1 MSKKFLLIYDFN
13 KKPKNSDTITTY
25 SYDIEKLFN
34 FSDKYL
40 FKKKSNEYNI
50 TRNYLKNLKKKIFIS
65 LYKELN
71 KIHKVN
77 YDYKYWEIILTPW
90 LLLFLDKT
98 FEKFK
103 RLNKFLSSNN
113 RDYFTY
119 DYFNKKKIIPTNYEF
134 LQKQTY
140 DTKEWDYQI
149 NLEFIKNFYSNRVDC
164 KIKNETKFDNLIKNY
179 YENRSNTFYYKKF

>member
-1 MSKKFLLIYDFN
+1 MKNYLIFQIN
-13 KKPKNSDTITTY
+13 IC
-25 SYDIEKLFN
+25 L
-34 FSDKYL
+34 
-40 FKKKSNEYNI
+40 KKSNENNI
-50 TRNYLKNLKKKIFIS
+50 TKTYLKNPKKIFIS

-98 FEKFK
+98 FDKLK

-119 DYFNKKKIIPTNYEF
+119 DYFNKKN
-134 LQKQTY
+134 
-140 DTKEWDYQI
+140 
-149 NLEFIKNFYSNRVDC
+149 YSN
-164 KIKNETKFDNLIKNY
+164 KL
-179 YENRSNTFYYKKF
+179 

>member
-119 DYFNKKKIIPTNYEF
+119 DYFNKKNH
-134 LQKQTY
+134 
-140 DTKEWDYQI
+140 
-149 NLEFIKNFYSNRVDC
+149 SN
-164 KIKNETKFDNLIKNY
+164 KL
-179 YENRSNTFYYKKF
+179 